1 MRSLGEVA
9 LYRVPLQ
16 SLSVRKLF
24 LLLVTAALVLF
35 LGFQV
40 GQWWLDQHGQGSS
53 SSSSVQSAPTAP
65 DNPAALG
72 LEQCPVME
80 LIAAAGTWESRADD
94 DPLNPQTSP
103 SYIRSITDPLKERF
117 SDSQLR
123 VWTVPYVAQ
132 LRNVNA
138 MKEATYDE
146 SLAQGT
152 QRVVGEL
159 SAVHSAC
166 PRTRF
171 ILTGFSQGAALQGD
185 IANQIGVGQGAVPAE
200 SVAQV
205 VLVADPRRENSVGI
219 NPGVPLEG
227 VGAEIRLQPVS
238 ALIQPVTPGA
248 TMRGPRPGGFGTLAD
263 RTYQLCAPGDAVCD
277 APSRLDAIPANAQN
291 YLLGNIV
298 HTQYA
303 TNPDV
308 IEGTTASEWAVE
320 KMVQVVESSL

>member
-1 MRSLGEVA
+1 MPRFCESVHLES
-9 LYRVPLQ
+9 Q
-16 SLSVRKLF
+16 SVRKLL

-35 LGFQV
+35 LGVRV
-40 GQWWLDQHGQGSS
+40 GQWWLDQQSQGSGPNT
-53 SSSSVQSAPTAP
+53 SAQPAPDAP
-65 DNPAALG
+65 DNPAAVG

-80 LIAAAGTWESRADD
+80 LIAAPGTWESRADD
-94 DPLNPQTSP
+94 DPLNPQTWP
-103 SYIRSITDPLKERF
+103 SYLRSITDPLKERF
-117 SDSQLR
+117 PDSQLR

-132 LRNVNA
+132 LRNINA
-138 MKEATYDE
+138 MREVTYDE

-152 QRVVGEL
+152 QRVTAEL
-159 SAVHSAC
+159 AAIHSAC

-171 ILTGFSQGAALQGD
+171 ILIGFSQGAALQGD
-185 IANQIGVGQGAVPAE
+185 IANQIGTDQGAVPPE

-205 VLVADPRRENSVGI
+205 ILVADPRRENQVGI
-219 NPGVPLEG
+219 NPGVPVTG

-248 TMRGPRPGGFGTLAD
+248 TMRGPRPGGFGMLAD

-277 APSRLDAIPANAQN
+277 APTRLDAIPSNTEN

-298 HTQYA
+298 HAQYA

-308 IEGTTASEWAVE
+308 IEGTTASQWAIEQIVLT
-320 KMVQVVESSL
+320 VQNAL